1 MIRSLAPSLLFCV
14 FLFAGCECTVEVS
27 GVVIDLYT
35 NEPIGGA
42 YVIGVG
48 PGAIDIVTDS
58 TGSFEF
64 EELSQDDCEA
74 YNVKVQAQGYSEK
87 TVAITNGSHIE
98 IRLDTL
104 F

>member
-1 MIRSLAPSLLFCV
+1 MIRTLAPSLLFCI
-14 FLFAGCECTVEVS
+14 FLFAGCKCTIEVS
-27 GVVIDLYT
+27 GVVLDLYT

-42 YVIGVG
+42 FVLGVA
-48 PGAIDIVTDS
+48 PGSIDFVTDS
-58 TGSFEF
+58 TGEFEF
-64 EELSQDDCEA
+64 EELELDDCDA

-98 IRLDTL
+98 IRLDTI